1 MNTYQIRIAF
11 TGRGKPQPRKAI
23 KASNFKQACERAAKR
38 YKTWIKHGHDVQVYN
53 PGEVVQHLNQSQ
65 WISH

>member
-1 MNTYQIRIAF
+1 MNTYRIRVRFQPGHAAE
-11 TGRGKPQPRKAI
+11 PRKAI